1 MLLQMAL
8 FHSPL
13 WVRNIPYRL
22 VAQTVKNLPPTT
34 WERAGFAP
42 RVGKI
47 PWRRSMAIHSSILS
61 WRIPMNRRAWQA
73 TVHGVAKSWA
83 QTSNYAAQYSTTFM
97 HHIFFTHSPA
107 DEHLGCFSILV
118 IVTSAARSTEE
129 HVSLQIKLVFV
140 LFEYTPT
147 SGTARLYGSSIFGF
161 LSNLCTVFHRSC
173 TILHSHQ
180 CTRVSISPHPHQLL
194 LFVDFLMMAILK
206 VPGGPGAGLSLLA
219 DRDEVQGTRGLM
231 PTHQ

>member
-1 MLLQMAL
+1 MGEEYSIPSGGSDNKESAA
-8 FHSPL
+8 HNVGES
-13 WVRNIPYRL
+13 WVC
-22 VAQTVKNLPPTT
+22 
-34 WERAGFAP
+34 
-42 RVGKI
+42 
-47 PWRRSMAIHSSILS
+47 SLS
-61 WRIPMNRRAWQA
+61 WEDPLEEDGHPLQYSFLENP
-73 TVHGVAKSWA
+73 HE
-83 QTSNYAAQYSTTFM
+83 QTSLTGYSPWGCKELRTNEQLCTTQYSTTFM

-161 LSNLCTVFHRSC
+161 LRNLCTVFHRSC
-173 TILHSHQ
+173 TNLHSHQ

-206 VPGGPGAGLSLLA
+206 VPGGPRDGISLLA